1 MLRRVLIV
9 GAAVVAAG
17 LLAIG
22 AFVVLTLQGLPSY
35 KQLADYKPPITTRVY
50 AGDGS
55 LIAEFANQQ
64 RIYVPAAA
72 IPDRV
77 KHAFLSAEDKGFYE
91 HSGIEPWAIV
101 RGTIGNALQGRRMTG
116 GSTITQQVAKNMLLT
131 GDRTVVRKIKE
142 AFLAERLEKTFN
154 KERILELYLN
164 EIYLGNRSYGV
175 AAAAQNY
182 FNKPLDQL
190 SIAQAA
196 YLGALPKG
204 PENYDP
210 KKYKD
215 RAVSRRDWVI
225 DRMAENGYIKAEEAE
240 AAKKEDLVSVDRLSG
255 DQYVA
260 SQHFV
265 EELRR
270 QMLTSYGEK
279 NLYDGGLSVRS
290 TLDVRLQIAAA
301 NALRHGLELYD
312 RRHGW
317 RGPVARADSG
327 DVVAALGK
335 APSPP
340 AGGEWRKAVV
350 SAVAGKKIT
359 VSLADGTSGALLADD
374 VTWAAATRGKNAALT
389 KGAIVYVQPQKG
401 GGFGLRQVPA
411 VEGSMVAMD
420 PHTGRVLA
428 MVGGY
433 SFGNSQYNRVTQA
446 MRQPGSSF
454 KPIVYTA
461 ALEYGLTPA
470 TLIDDAPFQ
479 VMGDDGKLYDPKN
492 YEEGE
497 FGGPSTL
504 RFGLE
509 KSRNLMTVRL
519 AYEMGMDKVSAEAK
533 KFGTHDN
540 LLPVLAMSLGAGE
553 TTLMRMANAYATFV
567 NGGKKVSPVLFDRV
581 QDRTGKTLMRGD
593 TRACEGCNGEW
604 SGQGAPVPADVR
616 EQLIDPITAYQM
628 TSMMEGVVQRGTG
641 AVISSVGK
649 PLAGKTG
656 TTNDEFDAWFVG
668 FSPDLVAAVWVG
680 FDKPRTLGQ
689 GETGGGLAA
698 PIFRD
703 FMTVALADTPATPFR
718 LPPGVRLV
726 RIDQKTGLLPG
737 PATTATIL
745 EAFKPGTEPVRDTD
759 TKPVIFGAGDVIDPK
774 ALQGITSLPNE
785 GNASTSAAPPPPP
798 MPAIGRQSEGLG
810 GLY

>member
-1 MLRRVLIV
+1 MLRKVLIV
-9 GAAVVAAG
+9 GAAVIAAG

-22 AFVVLTLQGLPSY
+22 AFVVMTLQGLPSY

-72 IPDRV
+72 IPERV

-101 RGTIGNALQGRRMTG
+101 RGTIGNALQGKRMTG

-131 GDRTVVRKIKE
+131 ADRTVVRKVKE

-190 SIAQAA
+190 TIAQAA

-215 RAVSRRDWVI
+215 RAISRRDWVI
-225 DRMAENGYIKAEEAE
+225 DRMAENGYIKPEEAE
-240 AAKKEDLVSVDRLSG
+240 AAKKEDLVSYDRLSG

-270 QMLTSYGEK
+270 QMLTAYGEK

-317 RGPVARADSG
+317 RGPVGRADSG
-327 DVVAALGK
+327 DIATALSK
-335 APSPP
+335 TPAPP
-340 AGGEWRKAVV
+340 AGGDWRKAIVTEA
-350 SAVAGKKIT
+350 SSKKIT
-359 VSLADGTSGALLADD
+359 VSLADGTTGALLADD
-374 VTWAAATRGKNAALT
+374 VAWAAASRVKNAALT

-411 VEGSMVAMD
+411 VEGAMVAMD

-479 VMGDDGKLYDPKN
+479 IMGEDGKLYNPQN

-497 FGGPSTL
+497 FAGPSTL

-509 KSRNLMTVRL
+509 KSRNAMTVRL
-519 AYEMGMDKVSAEAK
+519 AYEMGMDKVTAESK

-540 LLPVLAMSLGAGE
+540 LMPVLAMSLGAGE
-553 TTLMRMANAYATFV
+553 STLMRVANAYATFV
-567 NGGKKVSPVLFDRV
+567 NGGKKVSPILFDRV

-593 TRACEGCNGEW
+593 TRACEGCNGPW
-604 SGQGAPVPADVR
+604 NGQGAPTIPDVR

-656 TTNDEFDAWFVG
+656 TTNDYRDAWFVG
-668 FSPDLVAAVWVG
+668 FSPDLVAGVWVG
-680 FDKPRTLGQ
+680 FDKPRTLGN

-703 FMTVALADTPATPFR
+703 FMNVALADTPATPFR

-737 PATTATIL
+737 PQTTATIL

-774 ALQGITSLPNE
+774 ALQGLEAATVSE
-785 GNASTSAAPPPPP
+785 GGESAAPPPPP
-798 MPAIGRQSEGLG
+798 MAPARQGEGLG

>member
-1 MLRRVLIV
+1 
-9 GAAVVAAG
+9 
-17 LLAIG
+17 
-22 AFVVLTLQGLPSY
+22 
-35 KQLADYKPPITTRVY
+35 
-50 AGDGS
+50 
-55 LIAEFANQQ
+55 
-64 RIYVPAAA
+64 
-72 IPDRV
+72 
-77 KHAFLSAEDKGFYE
+77 
-91 HSGIEPWAIV
+91 
-101 RGTIGNALQGRRMTG
+101 
-116 GSTITQQVAKNMLLT
+116 MLLT
-131 GDRTVVRKIKE
+131 ADRTVVRKVKE

-190 SIAQAA
+190 TVAQAA

-215 RAVSRRDWVI
+215 RAISRRDWVI
-225 DRMAENGYIKAEEAE
+225 DRMADNGYIKPEEAA
-240 AAKKEDLVSVDRLSG
+240 AAKKEDLVSFDRLSG

-270 QMLTSYGEK
+270 QMLTAYGEK

-317 RGPVARADSG
+317 RGPVARADAG
-327 DVVAALGK
+327 DIVAALNK
-335 APSPP
+335 TPAPP
-340 AGGEWRKAVV
+340 AGGGWRKAIV

-359 VSLADGTSGALLADD
+359 VSLADGTTGALLADD
-374 VTWAAATRGKNAALT
+374 VTWAAASRAKNAALT
-389 KGAIVYVQPQKG
+389 KGAIIYVQPQKG

-454 KPIVYTA
+454 KPIAYTA

-479 VMGDDGKLYDPKN
+479 IMGEDGKLYNPQN

-497 FGGPSTL
+497 FAGPSTL

-509 KSRNLMTVRL
+509 KSRNAMTVRL
-519 AYEMGMDKVSAEAK
+519 AYEMGMDKISAEAK
-533 KFGTHDN
+533 KFGTHEN
-540 LLPVLAMSLGAGE
+540 LMPVLAMSLGAGE
-553 TTLMRMANAYATFV
+553 STLMKMSNAYATFV
-567 NGGKKVSPVLFDRV
+567 NGGKKVSPILFDRV

-593 TRACEGCNGEW
+593 TRACEGCNGPW
-604 SGQGAPVPADVR
+604 NGQGAPQIPDAR

-628 TSMMEGVVQRGTG
+628 TSMLEGVVQRGTG
-641 AVISSVGK
+641 AVIASVGK

-656 TTNDEFDAWFVG
+656 TTNDYRDAWFIG
-668 FSPDLVAAVWVG
+668 FSPDLVAGVWIG
-680 FDKPRTLGQ
+680 FDKPRSLGN

-737 PATTATIL
+737 PQTTATIL

-774 ALQGITSLPNE
+774 ALQGLEAP
-785 GNASTSAAPPPPP
+785 ASENVGDSAAPPPPP
-798 MPAIGRQSEGLG
+798 MAAAPRQGEGLG

>member
-1 MLRRVLIV
+1 MLRKVLIV
-9 GAAVVAAG
+9 GAAVIAAG
-17 LLAIG
+17 LLAVG
-22 AFVVLTLQGLPSY
+22 AFVVMTLQGLPSY

-72 IPDRV
+72 IPERV

-101 RGTIGNALQGRRMTG
+101 RGTIGNALPGRRMTG

-131 GDRTVVRKIKE
+131 ADRTVVRKVKE

-190 SIAQAA
+190 TVAQAA

-215 RAVSRRDWVI
+215 RAISRRDWVI
-225 DRMAENGYIKAEEAE
+225 DRMADNGYIKPEEAA
-240 AAKKEDLVSVDRLSG
+240 AAKKEDLVSFDRLSG

-270 QMLTSYGEK
+270 QMLTAYGEK

-317 RGPVARADSG
+317 RGPVARADAG
-327 DVVAALGK
+327 DIVAALNK
-335 APSPP
+335 TPAPP
-340 AGGEWRKAVV
+340 AGGGWRKAIV

-359 VSLADGTSGALLADD
+359 VSLADGTTGALLADD
-374 VTWAAATRGKNAALT
+374 VTWAAASRAKNAALT
-389 KGAIVYVQPQKG
+389 KGAIIYVQPQKG

-454 KPIVYTA
+454 KPIAYTA

-479 VMGDDGKLYDPKN
+479 IMGEDGKLYNPQN

-497 FGGPSTL
+497 FAGPSTL

-509 KSRNLMTVRL
+509 KSRNAMTVRL
-519 AYEMGMDKVSAEAK
+519 AYEMGMDKISAEAK
-533 KFGTHDN
+533 KFGTHEN
-540 LLPVLAMSLGAGE
+540 LMPVLAMSLGAGE
-553 TTLMRMANAYATFV
+553 STLMKMSNAYATFV
-567 NGGKKVSPVLFDRV
+567 NGGKKVSPILFDRV

-593 TRACEGCNGEW
+593 TRACEGCNGPW
-604 SGQGAPVPADVR
+604 NGQGAPQIPDAR

-628 TSMMEGVVQRGTG
+628 TSMLEGVVQRGTG
-641 AVISSVGK
+641 AVIASVGK

-656 TTNDEFDAWFVG
+656 TTNDYRDAWFIG
-668 FSPDLVAAVWVG
+668 FSPDLVAGVWIG
-680 FDKPRTLGQ
+680 FDKPRSLGN

-737 PATTATIL
+737 PQTTATIL

-774 ALQGITSLPNE
+774 ALQGLEAP
-785 GNASTSAAPPPPP
+785 ASENVGDSAAPPPPP
-798 MPAIGRQSEGLG
+798 MAAAPRQGEGLG

>member
-1 MLRRVLIV
+1 MLRKILIV
-9 GAAVVAAG
+9 GAALIAAG

-22 AFVVLTLQGLPSY
+22 AFAVFTLQGLPSY
-35 KQLADYKPPITTRVY
+35 KQLADYKPPVTTRVY

-64 RIYVPAAA
+64 RIYVPASA

-77 KHAFLSAEDKGFYE
+77 KNAFLSAEDKGFYE
-91 HSGIEPWAIV
+91 HSGIEPWAIL
-101 RGTIGNALQGRRMTG
+101 RGTIGNALQGKRMTG

-131 GDRTVVRKIKE
+131 SDRTVVRKVKE

-154 KERILELYLN
+154 KDRILELYLN

-190 SIAQAA
+190 TIAQAA

-204 PENYDP
+204 PENYEP
-210 KKYKD
+210 RKYKE
-215 RAVSRRDWVI
+215 RAVSRRNWVI
-225 DRMAENGYIKAEEAE
+225 DRMAENGFITEAE
-240 AAKKEDLVSVDRLSG
+240 ARQAAEEDLLTVDRLSG
-255 DQYVA
+255 DQFVA

-270 QMLTSYGEK
+270 QMLTAYGEK

-317 RGPVARADSG
+317 RGPVARVGAG
-327 DVVAALGK
+327 DVAAALQK
-335 APSPP
+335 AANPP
-340 AGGEWRKAVV
+340 AGSGWRKAVV
-350 SAVAGKKIT
+350 SAVAGKRIT
-359 VSLADGTSGALLADD
+359 VSLADGKSGALNADD
-374 VTWAAATRGKNAALT
+374 VSWAAGARGKNAALT
-389 KGAIVYVQPQKG
+389 KGAIVYVQPGKS
-401 GGFGLRQVPA
+401 GGFALKQTPA
-411 VEGSMVAMD
+411 VEGALVAMD

-446 MRQPGSSF
+446 KRQPGSSF
-454 KPIVYTA
+454 KAIVYTA

-479 VMGDDGKLYDPKN
+479 VMGEDGKLYNPQN

-497 FGGPSTL
+497 FSGPSTL

-509 KSRNLMTVRL
+509 KSRNAMTVRL
-519 AYEMGMDKVSAEAK
+519 AYEMGMDKIAAEAK
-533 KFGTHDN
+533 KFGTNDD
-540 LLPVLAMSLGAGE
+540 LMPVLAMSLGAGE
-553 TTLMRMANAYATFV
+553 TTLMKMANAYATFV

-593 TRACEGCNGEW
+593 TRACDGCNGEW
-604 SGQGAPVPADVR
+604 SGQGAPTLADAR
-616 EQLIDPITAYQM
+616 EQLVDPITAYQM
-628 TSMMEGVVQRGTG
+628 TSMLEGVVQRGTG
-641 AVISSVGK
+641 AVIASVGK

-656 TTNDEFDAWFVG
+656 TTNDYRDAWFVG
-668 FSPDLVAAVWVG
+668 FSPDLVAAVWIG
-680 FDKPRTLGQ
+680 FDKPQSLGN

-703 FMTVALADTPATPFR
+703 FMQVALKDTPATPFR

-737 PATTATIL
+737 PNTSATIL
-745 EAFKPGTEPVRDTD
+745 EAFKPGTEPVRDTE
-759 TKPVIFGAGDVIDPK
+759 TTPVIFGAGDVIDPK
-774 ALQGITSLPNE
+774 ALQGLEAPASE
-785 GNASTSAAPPPPP
+785 GGIATSAAPPPPP
-798 MPAIGRQSEGLG
+798 MAAAGRQGESLG

>member
-1 MLRRVLIV
+1 MLRKVLIV
-9 GAAVVAAG
+9 GAALFGAG
-17 LLAIG
+17 LLAVG

-35 KQLADYKPPITTRVY
+35 KQLADYKPPVTTRVY

-64 RIYVPAAA
+64 RIYVPASA
-72 IPDRV
+72 IPERV
-77 KHAFLSAEDKGFYE
+77 KNAFLSAEDKGFYE

-131 GDRTVVRKIKE
+131 SDRTVVRKIKE

-154 KERILELYLN
+154 KDRILELYLN

-190 SIAQAA
+190 TVAQAA

-210 KKYKD
+210 RKHKD
-215 RAVSRRDWVI
+215 RAIERRNWVI
-225 DRMAENGYIKAEEAE
+225 ARMVENGHITEAE
-240 AAKKEDLVSVDRLSG
+240 AAAATKEDLVSIDRLSG

-260 SQHFV
+260 SAHFV

-270 QMLTSYGEK
+270 QMLKSYGEK

-301 NALRHGLELYD
+301 NALRRGLELYD

-317 RGPVARADSG
+317 RGPVGRVESG
-327 DVVAALGK
+327 DVIDALNKAAA
-335 APSPP
+335 APPGS
-340 AGGEWRKAVV
+340 GWRKAVV

-359 VSLADGTSGALLADD
+359 VSLADGASGTLAGDD
-374 VTWAAATRGKNAALT
+374 VTWASASRAKNAALT
-389 KGAIVYVQPQKG
+389 KGAIVYVQPLKA

-479 VMGDDGKLYDPKN
+479 VMGEDGKLYNPQN

-497 FGGPSTL
+497 FSGPSTL

-509 KSRNLMTVRL
+509 KSRNAMTVRL

-533 KFGTHDN
+533 KFSTHDN

-553 TTLMRMANAYATFV
+553 STLMKMANAYATFV
-567 NGGKKVSPVLFDRV
+567 NGGKKVTPVLFDRV
-581 QDRTGKTLMRGD
+581 QDRAGKTLMRGD
-593 TRACEGCNGEW
+593 TRACEACNVAW
-604 SGQGAPVPADVR
+604 SGQGAPLIPDAR
-616 EQLIDPITAYQM
+616 EQLLDPITAYQM
-628 TSMMEGVVQRGTG
+628 TSMLEGVVQRGTG
-641 AVISSVGK
+641 AVIASVGK
-649 PLAGKTG
+649 PLGGKTG
-656 TTNDEFDAWFVG
+656 TTNDYRDAWFVG
-668 FSPDLVAAVWVG
+668 FSPDLVAGVWIG
-680 FDKPRTLGQ
+680 FDKPRSLGN
-689 GETGGGLAA
+689 GETGGSLAA

-703 FMTVALADTPATPFR
+703 FMNVALADTPATPFR

-745 EAFKPGTEPVRDTD
+745 EAFKPGTEPVRDTE
-759 TKPVIFGAGDVIDPK
+759 TQPVIFGAGDVIDPK
-774 ALQGITSLPNE
+774 ALQGLEPLSSE
-785 GNASTSAAPPPPP
+785 SSTSATPPPPPPP
-798 MPAIGRQSEGLG
+798 MIASGQGEQRLG

>member
-1 MLRRVLIV
+1 MLRKVLIV
-9 GAAVVAAG
+9 GAAVIAAG
-17 LLAIG
+17 LLAVG
-22 AFVVLTLQGLPSY
+22 AFVVMTLQGLPSY

-72 IPDRV
+72 IPERV

-131 GDRTVVRKIKE
+131 ADRTVVRKVKE

-190 SIAQAA
+190 TVAQAA

-215 RAVSRRDWVI
+215 RAISRRDWVI
-225 DRMAENGYIKAEEAE
+225 DRMADNGYIKPEEAA
-240 AAKKEDLVSVDRLSG
+240 AAKKEDLVSFDRLSG

-270 QMLTSYGEK
+270 QMLTAYGEK

-317 RGPVARADSG
+317 RGPVARADAG
-327 DVVAALGK
+327 DIVAALNK
-335 APSPP
+335 TPAPP
-340 AGGEWRKAVV
+340 AGGGWRKAIV

-359 VSLADGTSGALLADD
+359 VSLADGTTGALLADD
-374 VTWAAATRGKNAALT
+374 VTWAAASRAKNAALT
-389 KGAIVYVQPQKG
+389 KGAIIYVQPQKG

-454 KPIVYTA
+454 KPIAYTA

-479 VMGDDGKLYDPKN
+479 IMGEDGKLYNPQN

-497 FGGPSTL
+497 FAGPSTL

-509 KSRNLMTVRL
+509 KSRNAMTVRL
-519 AYEMGMDKVSAEAK
+519 AYEMGMDKISAEAK
-533 KFGTHDN
+533 KFGTHEN
-540 LLPVLAMSLGAGE
+540 LMPVLAMSLGAGE
-553 TTLMRMANAYATFV
+553 STLMKMSNAYATFV
-567 NGGKKVSPVLFDRV
+567 NGGKKVSPILFDRV

-593 TRACEGCNGEW
+593 TRACEGCNGPW
-604 SGQGAPVPADVR
+604 NGQGAPQIPDAR

-628 TSMMEGVVQRGTG
+628 TSMLEGVVQRGTG
-641 AVISSVGK
+641 AVIASVGK

-656 TTNDEFDAWFVG
+656 TTNDYRDAWFIG
-668 FSPDLVAAVWVG
+668 FSPDLVAGVWIG
-680 FDKPRTLGQ
+680 FDKPRSLGN

-737 PATTATIL
+737 PQTTATIL

-774 ALQGITSLPNE
+774 ALQGLEAP
-785 GNASTSAAPPPPP
+785 ASENVGDSAAPPPPP
-798 MPAIGRQSEGLG
+798 MAAAPRQGEGLG